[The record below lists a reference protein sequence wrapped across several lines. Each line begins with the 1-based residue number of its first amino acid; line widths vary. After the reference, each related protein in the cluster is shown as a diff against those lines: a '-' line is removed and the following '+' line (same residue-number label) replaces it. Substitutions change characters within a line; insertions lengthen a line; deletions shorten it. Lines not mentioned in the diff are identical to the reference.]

1 MKTKAQLDQESSK
14 ISALTWAHGNFICM
28 IKELKDDDL
37 LEYLSC
43 DVTECLQKCS
53 DLYNECR
60 SRICNKSD
68 NKTCQVS
75 DSS

>member
-1 MKTKAQLDQESSK
+1 MKTTAQLDQESSK
-14 ISALTWAHGNFICM
+14 ISALTRAHGNFICM
-28 IKELKDDDL
+28 MKKLKDDDL

-53 DLYNECR
+53 NLYIECR
-60 SRICNKSD
+60 SRICDKSD

-75 DSS
+75 DTS